1 MFLGAVVKKCAG
13 ADLRGNHF
21 PGLQPLGDAGI
32 TRRGHLKLVSLSI
45 PPAILSDTVSALEFS
60 SRKKIRPFVSSE

>member
-45 PPAILSDTVSALEFS
+45 PPVILLDTVFSPEFPS
-60 SRKKIRPFVSSE
+60 